1 MHCTTEGTR
10 VQTLDNETYQ
20 KTKGDIRQKYTAAN
34 GTSSAQIVQEG
45 SRSGR
50 TRDERVDQTR
60 KTPGV
65 ECVMTACGGCTV
77 TVILLILE
85 SGSLRLHFPSLRP
98 LDK

>member
-1 MHCTTEGTR
+1 MITHCTTEDTQ

-34 GTSSAQIVQEG
+34 DTSSVQIIQEG

-50 TRDERVDQTR
+50 ARDESVDQTR

-65 ECVMTACGGCTV
+65 ECVMIARGGCNGDTADTRERKV
-77 TVILLILE
+77 AFA
-85 SGSLRLHFPSLRP
+85 FPSLQP
-98 LDK
+98 LGR